1 MSDDLFF
8 EGEEPTEEI
17 KKDKPKAKPAPS
29 KGKAPQGKGGKG
41 RPPQGKGGG
50 NRPPGKGGPQGKRP
64 APAAAKSAGFEFTP
78 TVVVLVAIITL
89 LIGFLLGLFAANW
102 LLPDVNTSPPQ
113 QVAPQQGGGG
123 MGQMGGGMGG
133 EEAPILTDDQMME
146 GQMPAGHPQ
155 IEYDAEGN
163 PIMPEGMT
171 EGGAGTLN
179 EDGTA
184 TIEDAPEET
193 PADE

>member
-17 KKDKPKAKPAPS
+17 KKDKPKAKPA
-29 KGKAPQGKGGKG
+29 AANKGGKG
-41 RPPQGKGGG
+41 KPAPGKGK
-50 NRPPGKGGPQGKRP
+50 RPPGKGAPQGKRP
-64 APAAAKSAGFEFTP
+64 APAPAPKPAGFEFTP
-78 TVVVLVAIITL
+78 TVVVLVAIITA

-113 QVAPQQGGGG
+113 QVAPQTGTGGG

-155 IEYDAEGN
+155 IEYDADGN

-184 TIEDAPEET
+184 IEEA
-193 PADE
+193 PADEE